1 MKTLADVQKLVWK
14 CLLPGLIFKESIII
28 VSRLLV
34 HVIGSWASILPLSL
48 YFYMYEFG
56 EVLLSDLL
64 LIPNTCTEIVI

>member
-1 MKTLADVQKLVWK
+1 M
-14 CLLPGLIFKESIII
+14 
-28 VSRLLV
+28 V

-64 LIPNTCTEIVI
+64 LIPNTCAEIVTYDSIQIL